1 MCVCA
6 RVCACVRACVS
17 AAYHLVLKSVHTLFY
32 LYNISYKNRT
42 NKNNITR
49 ISMAI
54 KYHIIKHRAFFF
66 QNVMFYMAFGAVGGQ
81 CEKLRR
87 YNFVIDTSRYTLSDK
102 N

>member
-1 MCVCA
+1 
-6 RVCACVRACVS
+6 
-17 AAYHLVLKSVHTLFY
+17 
-32 LYNISYKNRT
+32 
-42 NKNNITR
+42 
-49 ISMAI
+49 MAI